1 MLRKIIFI
9 CDRRDGK
16 GEVKRTKFPFLRQLN
31 ANEICF
37 VGAGQIRLVYN
48 PSIKQM
54 KFQTT
59 PQKYKHLMKK
69 FANALDF
76 PSDFLIECS
85 TDPDGTPKFAVPI
98 NDDADR
104 VFGGDFGPQLFIEI
118 DFAMFNESVH

>member
-9 CDRRDGK
+9 CDRRDLK
-16 GEVKRTKFPFLRQLN
+16 GEVTRTKIPFLRQPN
-31 ANEICF
+31 AKEICF
-37 VGAGQIRLVYN
+37 VGAGQIRLVYD
-48 PSIKQM
+48 PVIKQM

-76 PSDFLIECS
+76 PSDLLIGCS
-85 TDPDGTPKFAVPI
+85 TDPDGTPRFAVPI

-118 DFAMFNESVH
+118 DFAMFNETVH

>member
-9 CDRRDGK
+9 CDRRDAK
-16 GEVKRTKFPFLRQLN
+16 GEVKKTKFPFLRQIN
-31 ANEICF
+31 SDKICF
-37 VGAGQIRLVYN
+37 VGAGQIKLVYD

-76 PSDFLIECS
+76 PSDVLVEYS
-85 TDPDGTPKFAVPI
+85 SDPDGTPRFAVPI

-104 VFGGDFGPQLFIEI
+104 VFRGDFGPQLFIEI
-118 DFAMFNESVH
+118 DFAMFNETVH